1 MELQD
6 LIELGTSNQIVASD
20 SVVALTNALQS
31 IVKDEAGA
39 VFTHYEIV
47 YGGTGSIRLFLLK
60 ETSGSL
66 DLPAPMHRASAI
78 AEELLRFS
86 KQEARYPEDPGHGR
100 DKGWIIRSVKINGS
114 PAAVAEAAWV

>member
-20 SVVALTNALQS
+20 SAVALTDALQS
-31 IVKDEAGA
+31 ILKDEEGA
-39 VFTHYEIV
+39 MFTHYDIV
-47 YGGTGSIRLFLLK
+47 YGGAGSIRLFLLG
-60 ETSGSL
+60 EANGSQ
-66 DLPAPMHRASAI
+66 DLPAPMRRASAI

-100 DKGWIIRSVKINGS
+100 DKGWIIRSVRINGS